1 MTPLA
6 MKTRLMVKPPKM
18 MEHAIYTSGS
28 EGSSDTSAVGA
39 LADRVLLANQPGLMA
54 IQLGLSETAERGIGL
69 RHDTGRRL
77 NARRVRARGT
87 AERRRAVRRRRRW
100 RSLLF
105 TSLALALPHQLKH
118 AHTTS
123 RLPRVSTRID
133 SMIAASPAQAYEG
146 FIREAA
152 ALYQVDAS
160 LIRSIMQAESSFD
173 PSAVS
178 RAGAMG
184 LMQLMP
190 DMAEAFGVEHPF
202 DPRENIMAGTRLLR
216 ELLDQHHGDVK
227 LAVASYNAGPT
238 AVANYGGVPPFRET
252 LGYVKK
258 VTGLIADARRA
269 GDND

>member
-1 MTPLA
+1 
-6 MKTRLMVKPPKM
+6 
-18 MEHAIYTSGS
+18 
-28 EGSSDTSAVGA
+28 
-39 LADRVLLANQPGLMA
+39 
-54 IQLGLSETAERGIGL
+54 
-69 RHDTGRRL
+69 
-77 NARRVRARGT
+77 
-87 AERRRAVRRRRRW
+87 
-100 RSLLF
+100 
-105 TSLALALPHQLKH
+105 
-118 AHTTS
+118 
-123 RLPRVSTRID
+123 
-133 SMIAASPAQAYEG
+133 MIAASPAQAYEG

-190 DMAEAFGVEHPF
+190 DMAEALGVEHPF